1 MQTTNS
7 IDSQKIKIAL
17 KKAIGAINKGLD
29 LLENQ
34 DYAQCSDV
42 LVQIDSAIGSL
53 NSSRSQVIDKFLDTC
68 IDENIQIK
76 DRAKFKAQITK
87 LYKLNK

>member
-7 IDSQKIKIAL
+7 IDSQKIKTAL

-87 LYKLNK
+87 LYKLTK